1 MFCRVC
7 GAPWLLGVV
16 AEVGED
22 VEERSVRDEEKM
34 WVEKWTGTRLKIN
47 RTAR

>member
-22 VEERSVRDEEKM
+22 VEERSVRDEE
-34 WVEKWTGTRLKIN
+34 EKWTGTRLEIN